1 MRAEASKRLAAAL
14 LLALALGACSTH
26 VVLYEKPGMS
36 ASFTDG
42 RFQIE
47 WGTAQTKQGQP
58 LISGYITN
66 TRGGGVTNLRVQ
78 AQTLDAQGQVIDTA
92 SALAPGYVGGF
103 GRTYFEV
110 PLEKTGPGYRVNV
123 LSWDPAGNGQ

>member
-1 MRAEASKRLAAAL
+1 VRAASRRLAPL
-14 LLALALGACSTH
+14 LLALTLGACNLP

-36 ASFTDG
+36 VSYTDG

-58 LISGYITN
+58 LITGYITN

-110 PLEKTGPGYRVNV
+110 PLEKAGPGYRVNV

>member
-1 MRAEASKRLAAAL
+1 VAAL
-14 LLALALGACSTH
+14 LLALTLGACARD
-26 VVLYEKPGMS
+26 VVVYRTPGMS

-47 WGTAQTKQGQP
+47 WGTAQTKDGKP
-58 LISGYITN
+58 LIAGYVTN
-66 TRGGGVTNLRVQ
+66 TQGGGVNNIRIQ
-78 AQTLDAQGQVIDTA
+78 AQTLDAQGQVVGTA

-123 LSWDPAGNGQ
+123 LSWIPVGNGQ

>member
-1 MRAEASKRLAAAL
+1 VEAAVNRPFAAL
-14 LLALALGACSTH
+14 LLALALGACSRE
-26 VVLYEKPGMS
+26 VVLFEKPGMA

-47 WGTAQTKQGQP
+47 WGTAQTRQGKP
-58 LISGYITN
+58 LIFGYITN

-78 AQTLDAQGQVIDTA
+78 AQALDAQGQVIDTA

-103 GRTYFEV
+103 GRIYFEV

-123 LSWDPAGNGQ
+123 LSWDPAGSGQ